1 MYFRLFILS
10 LLFALAGCK
19 NAKMA
24 SGKESALSENDRLN
38 FTGTFIDAN
47 RDKMLG
53 RNSEA
58 LNGFAHCIKIDPT
71 CATCYYE
78 IAGIMQAQRQIKL
91 AVPYAKKAVEMD
103 GQNKWFLALYA
114 ELTHS
119 LRQYDECANT
129 YNKLIKLQPSSI
141 ENYFELAEVYLEANK
156 IDKAIETYNRAEVK
170 TGITEEMSV
179 QKYKLYAKTNNSE
192 KAIIEL
198 QKLISAQP
206 KNTKTILMLG
216 DYMQLLGRDVE
227 AIALYENAA
236 KIDPSEPGTQ
246 LSLADYYFKKGDK
259 EKAFQHLQNA
269 FENPSLSIDS
279 KIQMLLNYYKSSKGD
294 SVLTVKVFQLLEG
307 LQQAHPNDAKSYAI
321 YGDFY
326 YRDNMNAQA
335 LEKFRKARDLE
346 PDKYLVWRNILAIDA
361 ENKDFQKLFDE
372 ATLAIDY
379 FPSQAELYW
388 YKGIAAV
395 QLKKTTEAIEALSDG
410 ANLVAGNKV
419 MKAQFYST
427 LGDLYNETKDF
438 NKSDEYFDKALEY
451 DANNVYVLN
460 NYAYYLSLRKEK
472 LSKAADMSKRSNQ
485 LSPDNASFEDTYGWI
500 LFQEEKYSDALLWL
514 LKAENHGGGE
524 SGTIL
529 EHIGDAYIQGGDKT
543 KALLYWNKAKTA
555 GSGASDMIDRKI
567 TQQKYFE

>member
-279 KIQMLLNYYKSSKGD
+279 KIQMLMNYYKSSKGD
-294 SVLTVKVFQLLEG
+294 SVLTAKVFQLLEG

-395 QLKKTTEAIEALSDG
+395 QLKKTIEAIEALSDG

-472 LSKAADMSKRSNQ
+472 LGKAADMSKRSNQ

>member
-1 MYFRLFILS
+1 M
-10 LLFALAGCK
+10 
-19 NAKMA
+19 
-24 SGKESALSENDRLN
+24 
-38 FTGTFIDAN
+38 
-47 RDKMLG
+47 
-53 RNSEA
+53 
-58 LNGFAHCIKIDPT
+58 
-71 CATCYYE
+71 
-78 IAGIMQAQRQIKL
+78 
-91 AVPYAKKAVEMD
+91 
-103 GQNKWFLALYA
+103 
-114 ELTHS
+114 
-119 LRQYDECANT
+119 RQYDECANT
-129 YNKLIKLQPSSI
+129 YNKLIKLQPASI

-179 QKYKLYAKTNNSE
+179 QKHKLYAKINNSE

-216 DYMQLLGRDVE
+216 DYLQLLGRDVE

-246 LSLADYYFKKGDK
+246 LSLADYYFKKGNK
-259 EKAFQHLQNA
+259 EKAFQYLQNA
-269 FENPSLSIDS
+269 FENPSLNIDS
-279 KIQMLLNYYKSSKGD
+279 KIQMLMNYYKSSKGD

-372 ATLAIDY
+372 ATLALDY

-472 LSKAADMSKRSNQ
+472 LGKAADMSKRSNQ

-529 EHIGDAYIQGGDKT
+529 EHIGDAYIQSGEKT
-543 KALLYWNKAKTA
+543 KALLYWNKAKTT
-555 GSGASDMIDRKI
+555 GSGASNLIDRKI